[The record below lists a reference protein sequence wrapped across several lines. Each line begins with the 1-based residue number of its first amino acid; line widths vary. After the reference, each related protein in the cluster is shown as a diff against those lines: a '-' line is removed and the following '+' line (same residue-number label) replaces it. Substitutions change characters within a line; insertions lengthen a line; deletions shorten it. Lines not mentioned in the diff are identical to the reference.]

1 MPDAEGLPSGEVV
14 DRVAVPFDGDGEGEA
29 ELTWGQIGLWQ
40 SIVVSGMSKT
50 VFYIAEVEQGTTVD
64 DVAAMLGFMV
74 SRHQSLRTRLVLRE
88 DAPPRQRCSTSGE
101 VTLEVVDAGAHD
113 PAEVAESVS
122 QRWQHEQFDY
132 ENEWPVRLAAIRKD
146 GALTHV
152 VTVVLHTSIDA
163 YGLSALAADV
173 GARDKETGA
182 AAGPVTAFQPLAQAE
197 RQASPAGRRQN
208 AASLKYL
215 ERVLRTVDAS
225 RFGEP
230 KYGGERRIDMIQYRS
245 PATLLA
251 IRAVAAREKID
262 DSPVLLASFAVGLAR
277 FTGVSPVMAMLM
289 VGNRFRPGLADSVSA
304 LIQLSPYMI
313 DVAGTTMG
321 DAVSRASSSAIN
333 AYKNAYYNPYEQDE
347 VIERV
352 ERERG
357 EELDLSC
364 FYNDRRQQTRSHLGE
379 AIPAA
384 EEIRAALAHSVVSW
398 EPEISMP
405 RRKIYFN
412 VDDPPGAIEFV
423 MSADTR
429 YFDRSDLATIMRNVE
444 EAAVQAALEPA
455 APTRVARRVTAGAT
469 S

>member
-1 MPDAEGLPSGEVV
+1 MPDAESLPQGEVV
-14 DRVAVPFDGDGEGEA
+14 DRVAVPFDGEGAGEA
-29 ELTWGQIGLWQ
+29 DLTWGQIGLWQ
-40 SIVVSGMSKT
+40 SIEASGMSKT

-64 DVAAMLGFMV
+64 DVAAMLRFMV
-74 SRHQSLRTRLVLRE
+74 TRHQSLRTRLVLRE
-88 DAPPRQRCSTSGE
+88 DAPPRQRCAAAGQ
-101 VTLEVVDAGAHD
+101 VTVEVVDAGAHD
-113 PAEVAESVS
+113 PAEVAEAVS
-122 QRWQHEQFDY
+122 QRWQHEHFDY
-132 ENEWPVRLAAIRKD
+132 EHDWPVRLAAIRKD

-152 VTVVLHTSIDA
+152 VTVILHTSIDA

-173 GARDKETGA
+173 GARDRATGA
-182 AAGPVTAFQPLAQAE
+182 AAGPVTALQPLAQAA
-197 RQASPAGRRQN
+197 RQASPAGQRQN

-230 KYGGERRIDMIQYRS
+230 RHGGERRIDMIQYRS

-251 IRAVAAREKID
+251 VRAVAAREKID

-321 DAVSRASSSAIN
+321 DAVSRASASAIN

-364 FYNDRRQQTRSHLGE
+364 FYNDRRQQARSHLGE

-384 EEIRAALAHSVVSW
+384 GEIRAALAHSVVSW

-444 EAAVQAALEPA
+444 EAAVDAALEPE
-455 APTRVARRVTAGAT
+455 APTRVARRVAAGAA